1 MPYLAPEQDRVT
13 RVTKRGLFLYLS
25 PPCVAVGAAPS
36 AMTAGHE
43 LRGTQLLVQVIKIV
57 VGGGGHDRFV
67 WQAAMESTPLSI
79 DEIVDFGDD
88 DLIDLSSLDA
98 DTTQAGRQ
106 AFQWLGAESFTGDAG
121 QLRYADDQLQ
131 GDINGD
137 GLSDLV
143 IGVQNLNPM
152 DGGLLILS

>member
-1 MPYLAPEQDRVT
+1 MSAPTPTLVHYHRKARELEIGYADGSRHRLSVEYLRV
-13 RVTKRGLFLYLS
+13 FS
-25 PPCVAVGAAPS
+25 PS
-36 AMTAGHE
+36 AEVRGHGGDTAT
-43 LRGTQLLVQVIKIV
+43 LQVGKKD
-57 VGGGGHDRFV
+57 VG
-67 WQAAMESTPLSI
+67 L
-79 DEIVDFGDD
+79 
-88 DLIDLSSLDA
+88 A
-98 DTTQAGRQ
+98 DITQAGRQ

-152 DGGLLILS
+152 DGGFLILS